1 MKTIGKVKVVSGERK
16 RRGGKER
23 DKAKENVNNRDR
35 MGTLIHTNTTLL
47 LHSQSQQFEVDLLAF
62 LFSILTLVLAF
73 PESRVEGDRAF

>member
-35 MGTLIHTNTTLL
+35 MGTPHPHQYYTSFTL
-47 LHSQSQQFEVDLLAF
+47 SKSTV
-62 LFSILTLVLAF
+62 
-73 PESRVEGDRAF
+73 